1 MAPSIMSVSIL
12 YVYVLLR
19 ILRDGGAE
27 ADTGE
32 AASIVAHLMPVS
44 PRQLDTAST
53 DSTPMP
59 PTINKNVGICCLYLV
74 ISLFVRVLIWDDLWR
89 PLLVWPARGS
99 CHVVTVENE

>member
-19 ILRDGGAE
+19 ILRDGAE
-27 ADTGE
+27 AYTGE

-44 PRQLDTAST
+44 PRQPDTAST

-59 PTINKNVGICCLYLV
+59 GAINKNVGICCLYLA
-74 ISLFVRVLIWDDLWR
+74 ISLRVRVLIWDDLWC
-89 PLLVWPARGS
+89 PLLVWPAR
-99 CHVVTVENE
+99 VVTVENE

>member
-19 ILRDGGAE
+19 ILRDGAE

-44 PRQLDTAST
+44 PRQPDTAST

-59 PTINKNVGICCLYLV
+59 LTKILVYVACILRYL
-74 ISLFVRVLIWDDLWR
+74 F
-89 PLLVWPARGS
+89 A
-99 CHVVTVENE
+99 